1 MKLIIIKENFDFK
14 RIIFRESKNSIK
26 ISYNI
31 NFVSMIGI
39 TINIEYDY
47 ILDKGTY
54 LIVKLKKKDKKLIED
69 IDSFFKGLVI
79 NYDNMLINDTIKVKK
94 HNEYKAPKC
103 EKLSV
108 TMNSI
113 KKNMN
118 DLNKVQI
125 FSI

>member
-94 HNEYKAPKC
+94 HNEYKTPKC

-113 KKNMN
+113 KKNIN

>member
-47 ILDKGTY
+47 ILDKGTF

-94 HNEYKAPKC
+94 HSEYKTPKC

-113 KKNMN
+113 KKNTN

>member
-1 MKLIIIKENFDFK
+1 MKLIIIKENFEFK

-31 NFVSMIGI
+31 NFVSMIGL
-39 TINIEYDY
+39 TINIDYDY
-47 ILDKGTY
+47 ILDKGTF
-54 LIVKLKKKDKKLIED
+54 LIVKLKKKDKKLIEG

-79 NYDNMLINDTIKVKK
+79 DYDNMLFNDTIKVKK
-94 HNEYKAPKC
+94 HNEYKTPKC
-103 EKLSV
+103 EKLTI

-113 KKNMN
+113 KKNTN

>member
-14 RIIFRESKNSIK
+14 RIVFRESKNSIK

-39 TINIEYDY
+39 TINIEYEY
-47 ILDKGTY
+47 ILDKGTF
-54 LIVKLKKKDKKLIED
+54 LIVKLKKKDKKLIES
-69 IDSFFKGLVI
+69 IDNFFKDLVI
-79 NYDNMLINDTIKVKK
+79 KYDNMLINDTIKVKK
-94 HNEYKAPKC
+94 HSEYTTPKD

-113 KKNMN
+113 KKNTN

>member
-47 ILDKGTY
+47 ILDKGTF

-69 IDSFFKGLVI
+69 IDSFFKDLVI

-94 HNEYKAPKC
+94 HSEYKTPKC

-113 KKNMN
+113 KKNTN